1 MSGRRILVT
10 RPDGRELCDRLRAL
24 GWDSR
29 AIPTVAIRAVEPG
42 GPFDAALRRLE
53 AYDWIVVT
61 SAAGVRAVFKH
72 LRRRLP
78 SSARPRWAAVG
89 PATAAALRAEGVEVA
104 FVPDRYLTTAI
115 ADGLGDVA
123 GRCILLP
130 RADAASPDL
139 PRLLRQQGARV
150 DEVVAYRTVEG
161 PEESREP
168 LRRLL
173 AEGIDAVVFTSG
185 STVHGFGRLV
195 DDPVAALAGVAIVC
209 IGPVT
214 ARALREMG
222 LVPDVVAEEHTT
234 DGLITALQRR
244 EAGATAYHP
253 S

>member
-1 MSGRRILVT
+1 MRILVT
-10 RPDGRELCDRLRAL
+10 RPEGRELCDRLRAL
-24 GWDSR
+24 GWDAR

-61 SAAGVRAVFKH
+61 SAAGVRAVFEH
-72 LRRRLP
+72 RRRLRLP
-78 SSARPRWAAVG
+78 PPARPRWAAVG

-115 ADGLGDVA
+115 ADGLGEIG
-123 GRCILLP
+123 GRRVLLP

-139 PRLLRQQGARV
+139 PRLLRQRGAQV
-150 DEVVAYRTVEG
+150 DEVTAYRTVEG

-168 LRRLL
+168 LRRVLE
-173 AEGIDAVVFTSG
+173 EGIDAVLFTSG
-185 STVHGFGRLV
+185 STVRGFCRLV
-195 DDPVAALAGVAIVC
+195 DDPVARLAGVLVAC

-214 ARALREMG
+214 ARTVREMG
-222 LVPDVVAEEHTT
+222 LVPDVIAEEYTT
-234 DGLITALQRR
+234 DGLITALRRR
-244 EAGATAYHP
+244 ETGAAAHHP

>member
-1 MSGRRILVT
+1 MRILVT
-10 RPDGRELCDRLRAL
+10 RPEGRELCDRLRAL
-24 GWDSR
+24 GWDAR

-61 SAAGVRAVFKH
+61 SAAGVRAVFEH
-72 LRRRLP
+72 RRRLP
-78 SSARPRWAAVG
+78 SPARPRWAAVG

-115 ADGLGDVA
+115 ADGLGEIG
-123 GRCILLP
+123 GRRVLLP

-139 PRLLRQQGARV
+139 PRLLRQRGAQV
-150 DEVVAYRTVEG
+150 DEVTAYRTVEG

-168 LRRLL
+168 LRRVLE
-173 AEGIDAVVFTSG
+173 EGIDAVLFTSG
-185 STVHGFGRLV
+185 STVRGFCRLV
-195 DDPVAALAGVAIVC
+195 DDPVARLAGVLVAC

-214 ARALREMG
+214 ARAVREMG
-222 LVPDVVAEEHTT
+222 LVPDVIAEEYTT
-234 DGLITALQRR
+234 DGLITALRRR
-244 EAGATAYHP
+244 ETGAAAHHP